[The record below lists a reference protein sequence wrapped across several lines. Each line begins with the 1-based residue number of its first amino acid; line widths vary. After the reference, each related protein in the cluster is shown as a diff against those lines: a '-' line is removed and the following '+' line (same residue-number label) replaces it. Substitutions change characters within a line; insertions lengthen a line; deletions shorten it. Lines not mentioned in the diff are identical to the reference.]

1 MTALQAA
8 RKVFNTALSSLPS
21 AAASSQQHA
30 AGLALAF
37 AECELRR
44 GGNEARPRAVH
55 VLAWLGTGGP
65 FTAFKSPQKGQGTTT
80 PPLLLALICLNP
92 VCKPL
97 CCSFHD

>member
-1 MTALQAA
+1 MAALQAA

-55 VLAWLGTGGP
+55 VLAWLGMGGP
-65 FTAFKSPQKGQGTTT
+65 FTAFKTPQKGQATALSS
-80 PPLLLALICLNP
+80 LLLALSSLNTILQ
-92 VCKPL
+92 VV
-97 CCSFHD
+97 